1 MSHTGT
7 LWQYLGSFLM
17 YTLLTIGMIYGV
29 FWYTRKA
36 AGARATGTTPTTE
49 ETQGSLALESALP
62 LEPNKTLYVV
72 RSGSERFLISA
83 TGEGTQLLSR
93 LESVPAV
100 VVAEPVAEVSVEPKV
115 DLPWYASVPGPTQLA
130 TIRRQSFGQRFV
142 QSVKWLVATR
152 SR

>member
-17 YTLLTIGMIYGV
+17 YTLMTIGLIYGV

-36 AGARATGTTPTTE
+36 GGASAAVPKAE
-49 ETQGSLALESALP
+49 EAQGDALALESALP

-93 LESVPAV
+93 LESVPTPVA
-100 VVAEPVAEVSVEPKV
+100 AEPVAVDPVEPKV
-115 DLPWYASVPGPTQLA
+115 DLPWYATVPSPTRMV
-130 TIRRQSFGQRFV
+130 TMPRRSFGQRFV
-142 QSVKWLVATR
+142 QSVKWLVA
-152 SR
+152 SRMR